1 MRIDFFS
8 FRKLFWPIN
17 AITYNLCRL
26 IPFRSRRIW
35 VFGCLSGNGYS
46 DNAKY
51 LFEYVNE
58 VHSSDIKAVW
68 LSNTREVVEDL
79 RRNQYTSY
87 LTYSFKGMW
96 YALRC
101 GVAVYTHGLSDFG
114 YMPLVGGA
122 KVVSLWHGVGFK
134 KIYNASYQGIC
145 HRFKTALD
153 KVFSW
158 TKRDCTMVTSEYTKK
173 QFKILFNL
181 DEKDIFITGQPRND
195 VFKKDINCQT
205 LRKSLG
211 IGQDKKI
218 ILYMPTYRNKWQG
231 EKVIDNIIKDLVDC
245 KVLNEVLETYGYL
258 MMIKLHPLT
267 PVPDVPITENFRIIE
282 YGDIKFNQE
291 LLVLG
296 DILITDYSSCFVDYS
311 LLHRPIIFY
320 VPDMEDYL
328 NSTGGMDQDFFDL
341 CDICRC
347 QTPEDLSNQ
356 ILHPSVKVAQLTN
369 CIFEDVS
376 IQGSCYSENVYRV
389 INKI

>member
-347 QTPEDLSNQ
+347 
-356 ILHPSVKVAQLTN
+356 
-369 CIFEDVS
+369 
-376 IQGSCYSENVYRV
+376 
-389 INKI
+389 

>member
-134 KIYNASYQGIC
+134 KIYNASYQ
-145 HRFKTALD
+145 
-153 KVFSW
+153 
-158 TKRDCTMVTSEYTKK
+158 
-173 QFKILFNL
+173 
-181 DEKDIFITGQPRND
+181 
-195 VFKKDINCQT
+195 
-205 LRKSLG
+205 
-211 IGQDKKI
+211 IG
-218 ILYMPTYRNKWQG
+218 RA
-231 EKVIDNIIKDLVDC
+231 
-245 KVLNEVLETYGYL
+245 
-258 MMIKLHPLT
+258 
-267 PVPDVPITENFRIIE
+267 
-282 YGDIKFNQE
+282 
-291 LLVLG
+291 
-296 DILITDYSSCFVDYS
+296 SC
-311 LLHRPIIFY
+311 R
-320 VPDMEDYL
+320 E
-328 NSTGGMDQDFFDL
+328 
-341 CDICRC
+341 
-347 QTPEDLSNQ
+347 
-356 ILHPSVKVAQLTN
+356 
-369 CIFEDVS
+369 
-376 IQGSCYSENVYRV
+376 RV
-389 INKI
+389 